1 MKKLTTL
8 SFLIFCFLFNV
19 LAQGFDTLKVMQYNL
34 LNYRN
39 INNFCDDNSNSPA
52 NKEANLAKIIGYSLP
67 DVLAV
72 NEMGAD
78 FRNSFYLLENA
89 LNTNGRTFY
98 EDANFSN
105 RTGSNL
111 VNMLFYNTNKIAL
124 MNQEQIYR
132 GTDGRNLIRQ
142 ADVYHLY
149 DKRTAARKDTAY
161 FSIIVVHLK
170 AGSTNADQ
178 NERSRQTAAIMNY
191 IKDGPSD
198 RSYLIAGDFNVQ
210 SSSESAYENLVSAE
224 TENVRFYDP
233 KEAPGNWNN
242 NATYANLHTQSTRST
257 ATNGGCFSG
266 GGMDDR
272 YDFILMN
279 KALQNSSSKIFYL
292 NNSYEALG
300 QDAQHFNLAVNQ
312 GKNFKVPEEIAN
324 ALYEVSD
331 HLPVQLSLLV
341 KKDLSSTALLNPH
354 SFAIPN
360 PIRNELVIQLKAENL
375 QQSFHLQICDMLGRI
390 WIDQH
395 ITFSEPTKRVLLPA
409 NIPQGYLV
417 VSLNHEQA
425 HSFRKLVFK
434 QN

>member
-1 MKKLTTL
+1 MKKLTSL
-8 SFLIFCFLFNV
+8 SIFLFCFLFTG

-39 INNFCDDNSNSPA
+39 INSFCDDNSNSPA
-52 NKEANLAKIIGYSLP
+52 NKEANLAKIIAYSLP
-67 DVLAV
+67 DILAV

-111 VNMLFYNTNKIAL
+111 VNMLFYNRNKIAL
-124 MNQEQIYR
+124 MDQEQIYR

-149 DKRTAARKDTAY
+149 DKRTAARRDTAY

-170 AGSTNADQ
+170 AGSTSADQ
-178 NERSRQTAAIMNY
+178 AERARQTAAIMDY
-191 IKDGPSD
+191 IKNGPSN
-198 RSYLIAGDFNVQ
+198 RSYLLAGDFNVQ
-210 SSSESAYENLVSAE
+210 SSTETAFKNLVS
-224 TENVRFYDP
+224 TESENIRFYDP

-257 ATNGGCFSG
+257 STNGGCFSG

-279 KALQNSSSKIFYL
+279 KALQNTSSKIFYL

-312 GKNFKVPEEIAN
+312 GKNFKVPTEIAN

-341 KKDLSSTALLNPH
+341 QKDLSSSTMLHLH

-360 PIRNELVIQLKAENL
+360 PIRNELLIQLKAENL
-375 QQSFHLQICDMLGRI
+375 QHSFHLQISDLLGRI
-390 WIDQH
+390 WMDQH
-395 ITFSEPTKRVLLPA
+395 LDFSEPNARISLPA
-409 NIPQGYLV
+409 NIPPGYLV
-417 VSLNHEQA
+417 ISLNDEQA
-425 HSFRKLVFK
+425 NSFRKLVLK